1 MQSQLSPASDEEAQ
15 RVAMQKAI
23 AALADGDTRWRMCQ
37 SFLLRNGITSPQ
49 QRGYEHFMSTLLPEI
64 IQENSTIHTVCE
76 ERKRRDEFWFAGV
89 TVLRPKFASK
99 DGTRHD
105 ITPTEAMSRRTTYE
119 CEVRVDVHHK
129 IYTYP
134 PDDRWM
140 DGDDFHC
147 AHKVYRN
154 VSLFHIPCMVR
165 SRYCHWYN
173 RDVDPANVGGYF
185 VIQGHEKGMIELQKM
200 RTNWPVT
207 RVTSNKK
214 KPLRVES
221 EIRSA
226 SGKWRS
232 TSTMRVLC
240 EATSG
245 GRFRLFVHV
254 PFVQR
259 RASPLDIPLVAL
271 FKMLRVDSI
280 DDMMAYIFP
289 DQSEINAELIEYVR
303 RALEDPAAQHS
314 KEDIL
319 LWLIAEGSTGC
330 RERTALKKRNYILHV
345 LKSETL
351 PHNGVA
357 GVMYQSEMQY
367 ASSSEET
374 TGGGRW
380 GGRLRQYRGPTFS
393 DAEVDA
399 ECHRKCIYVG
409 FVVRKLVHV
418 FKGHQRFQ
426 KDKGVHPGIPQDDRD
441 HFSNKRLDT
450 PGPLLAY
457 HFRLNFRGFLRQLPN
472 ALEKASSGY
481 LSIIDT
487 LKAKAACL
495 TSNMREPFKRGNWS
509 MQPGVNNGVVQNLN
523 RVNPFAVQ
531 SFARKIMTPLKKEGK
546 SPTPRQV
553 HLSQQG
559 LVCCVETPEGQ
570 ACGLILVLTLFARIG
585 LGVPTHVMQHMLRVS
600 VGPGSPTPLIRFFD
614 DEGARLPPEEH
625 EIVVMVNGTVFGT
638 TCHPRQLEDVLI
650 KMRRHDDLPNEMRV
664 VWQREGELKRYFHIN
679 SDCSASMRPVLRV
692 DKLVEIASV
701 VADRRLPVPAIWNKL
716 MSMGA
721 VEYLDKEE
729 EQARK
734 IVVAPRARQLLQ
746 VGKYSHLELDPTSIL
761 GLLASIVPY
770 SDLNQSPRNM
780 YFTSMVKA
788 ALTLP
793 CLDYESRVDMHQYV
807 VWYPQLPLAATRVY
821 DFMIEQS
828 GGITGGQTPIWC
840 VACLDGHNM
849 EDSIYVK
856 KSAID
861 RGLFMMTY
869 FRTFFCEAKNR
880 GSEEETFEIPPETA
894 VGRKGRANYSKL
906 GENGIVPEGTTVHEG
921 DVLIGKCARMT
932 DAFDDTGGH
941 EERYQDRSIVLKKIP
956 SGVVHSVMRTT
967 RANGSEIVWV
977 KIRCVRRPEV
987 GDKFAS
993 FAAQKGTIGQI
1004 IADIDMPQSMNT
1016 GMIPDVV
1023 MNTHAIPSRMTIGM
1037 MVEAIMGKAA
1047 ALDGKR
1053 RCADSFQGVNLDD
1066 PKSVL
1071 LSRGFRALGKEKV
1084 IDGRTGRMM
1093 QGAIYMAPVSY
1104 MRQKHMVSDKLHS
1117 RAKGPRAILTRQPT
1131 EGRSRDGGI
1140 RFGEMERDAILAHSA
1155 AYALRDRLCD
1165 NSDAT
1170 PVAFCKR
1177 CGLIAE
1183 HAHSTRFGTGVHQKP
1198 YCRSCKSTDAV
1209 VLQMPFASKLLL
1221 RELQAMHITAKVE
1234 IETE

>member
-1 MQSQLSPASDEEAQ
+1 MCDDSAAADQRRVKEAIS
-15 RVAMQKAI
+15 AM
-23 AALADGDTRWRMCQ
+23 ADGDTRWRMCQ

-49 QRGYEHFMSTLLPEI
+49 QRGYEHFMNTLLPEI
-64 IQENSTIHTVCE
+64 IQENSSIHTVCE

-89 TVLRPKFASK
+89 TVLRPKFAAK
-99 DGTRHD
+99 DGTCHD
-105 ITPTEAMSRRTTYE
+105 IGPTEAMRRRTTYE
-119 CEVRVDVHHK
+119 CEIRVDVHHK

-134 PDDRWM
+134 PDDEWM
-140 DGDDFHC
+140 DGSDFFC
-147 AHKVYRN
+147 EHKVYRN

-165 SRYCHWYN
+165 SRYCHWHN
-173 RDVDPANVGGYF
+173 KDVDPANVGGYF

-207 RVTSNKK
+207 RVTSKK
-214 KPLRVES
+214 KNVRRVEA

-245 GRFRLFVHV
+245 GRFRLFAHV

-271 FKMLRVDSI
+271 FKMMRVESI

-289 DQSEINAELIEYVR
+289 DQSEENADLIGHVR
-303 RALEDPAAQHS
+303 RALEDPAAEHS

-319 LWLIAEGSTGC
+319 QWLIAEGSTGC

-357 GVMYQSEMQY
+357 GVMYKAEMQY
-367 ASSSEET
+367 SNANSEER
-374 TGGGRW
+374 GRW
-380 GGRLRQYRGPTFS
+380 GGRLRQYRGPTFT

-399 ECHRKCIYVG
+399 ECHRKCIYIG
-409 FVVRKLVHV
+409 FVVRRLVHI
-418 FKGHQRFQ
+418 FQRQ
-426 KDKGVHPGIPQDDRD
+426 LPEDDRD

-457 HFRLNFRGFLRQLPN
+457 HFRLNFRGFLRQLPA
-472 ALEKASSGY
+472 ALEKASGGF
-481 LSIIDT
+481 LSVIDT

-546 SPTPRQV
+546 IAKPRQV

-585 LGVPTHVMQHMLRVS
+585 LGVPTHLMQHMLKVS
-600 VGPGSPTPLIRFFD
+600 IGPGSPMPLVRFFNGD
-614 DEGARLPPEEH
+614 NSPPEEH
-625 EIVVMVNGTVFGT
+625 EVIVMVNGAVFGT
-638 TCHPRQLEDVLI
+638 TSHPRQLEDVLI

-664 VWQREGELKRYFHIN
+664 VWHRHGELRRYFHIN
-679 SDCSASMRPVLRV
+679 SDCSAAMRPVLRV
-692 DKLVEIASV
+692 DKIVETANI
-701 VADRRLPVPAIWNKL
+701 VANKQLPVPAIWNKL
-716 MSMGA
+716 MSAGC

-729 EQARK
+729 EEARRL
-734 IVVAPRARQLLQ
+734 VVASRARQLLQ
-746 VGKYSHLELDPTSIL
+746 TGKYSHLELDPTSIL

-793 CLDYESRVDMHQYV
+793 CLDYESRVDMHQYA
-807 VWYPQLPLAATRVY
+807 VWYPQRPLTATRIY
-821 DFMIEQS
+821 NFMIEQS

-880 GSEEETFEIPPETA
+880 GSEEETFEIPPDSA

-906 GENGIVPEGTTVHEG
+906 GEDGIVPEGTKVKEG

-932 DAFDDTGGH
+932 DAFDDTGGQ
-941 EERYQDRSIVLKKIP
+941 EERFQDRSIVLKKIP
-956 SGVVHSVMRTT
+956 SGVVHSVTRTT
-967 RANGSEIVWV
+967 RSNGSEIVWV

-1004 IADIDMPQSMNT
+1004 IDDIDMPQSMNT

-1037 MVEAIMGKAA
+1037 MVEALMGKAA

-1053 RCADSFQGVNLDD
+1053 RCADSFQGVNLED

-1071 LSRGFRALGKEKV
+1071 KARGFRALGKEKM
-1084 IDGRTGRMM
+1084 IDGRTGRVMP
-1093 QGAIYMAPVSY
+1093 GAIYMAPVSY

-1117 RAKGPRAILTRQPT
+1117 RARGPRAILTRQPT

-1155 AYALRDRLCD
+1155 AFALRDRLCD

-1170 PVAFCKR
+1170 PVAFCKK

-1183 HAHSTRFGTGVHQKP
+1183 HAHSSRFGSGVHEKP
-1198 YCRSCKSTDAV
+1198 YCRNCKTTDAV

-1234 IETE
+1234 IDTE